1 MTNVQPGLAEE
12 LITADGVFAIDA
24 KQIIVYWSDTAEAML
39 GYKAE
44 DVLGK
49 PCYEIVGGQDSEH
62 YRFCRR
68 DCPIFSN
75 AKSGKPTPDYD
86 MLCATADAEWKWLN
100 VSVVLPKPD
109 RKPFQVVH
117 LIRDVTSRRSTEEF
131 AHKVSKTIRGLY
143 DEAQERLPQAVE
155 TFPPPLPKLSRRET
169 EVLGLLAAGLTT
181 QQIADSLQVQPVTA
195 RNHIARLLGKLGVSS
210 RIQAVVYASQHKL
223 I

>member
-1 MTNVQPGLAEE
+1 VSDNQPGLAEE
-12 LITADGVFAIDA
+12 LVTADGVFAIDSN
-24 KQIIVYWSDTAEAML
+24 QILVHWSSSAEAIL

-49 PCYEIVGGQDSEH
+49 PCYEVLDGQDSEN

-68 DCPIFSN
+68 DCPIFTN
-75 AKSGKPTPDYD
+75 ARAGQPTPDYD
-86 MLCATADAEWKWLN
+86 ILCAKADGEWRWLN
-100 VSVVLPKPD
+100 VSVVFPKPD
-109 RKPFQVVH
+109 REPFQVVH
-117 LIRDVTSRRSTEEF
+117 LIRDVTSRRSTEKF
-131 AHKVSKTIRGLY
+131 AHKVSETIRGLY

-155 TFPPPLPKLSRRET
+155 AFPTPQPKLSRRET
-169 EVLGLLAAGLTT
+169 EVLNLLAAGLTT
-181 QQIADSLQVQPVTA
+181 QQIADSLHVQPVTA